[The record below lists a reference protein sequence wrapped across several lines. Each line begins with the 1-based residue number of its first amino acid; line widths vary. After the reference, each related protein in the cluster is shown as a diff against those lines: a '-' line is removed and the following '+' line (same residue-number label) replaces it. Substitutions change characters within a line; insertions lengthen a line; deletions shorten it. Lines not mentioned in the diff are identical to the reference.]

1 MASRK
6 LGDLKSN
13 VRKMARGLLQRSEA
27 EGLDLLIYC
36 TLRPAEEQ
44 AKLYRQGRPLTKI
57 QQKADE
63 LRNRWGRP
71 DLADLLL
78 SVDPQQGKIVT
89 KAGPGQ
95 SMHNYGLAFDGVPM
109 RNGKAVW
116 GASRPEDQ
124 QLWQLYGRLGVEI
137 GLEWAGNWTT
147 FKEFP
152 HMQEPG
158 SRWQE
163 LIVQA

>member
-6 LGDLKSN
+6 LGDLKPN
-13 VRKMARGLLQRSEA
+13 IRRMCRELMQRSEA

-44 AKLYRQGRPLTKI
+44 AKLYRQGRPLATI

-71 DLADLLL
+71 DFADLLL
-78 SVDPQQGKIVT
+78 SVGPQQGKIVT
-89 KAGPGQ
+89 YAGPGQ
-95 SMHNYGLAFDGVPM
+95 SMHSYGLAFDGVPM

-116 GASRPEDQ
+116 GASRPEDR

-137 GLEWAGNWTT
+137 GLEWAGNWKK

-152 HMQEPG
+152 HMQEPS

-163 LIVQA
+163 LILQA